1 MTRPSKYG
9 ALNIIMQFTCGDRW
23 DSSLFEGAGA
33 GKVVE
38 IVEVVE
44 TVEVVEIETVE
55 VVEVETK
62 LEMGLNVVPT
72 GLATIMLSAVVVAA
86 AVAVWLGT
94 GSLSAPATMSLVFPP
109 AEAGG
114 VLVISMPPELMA
126 VD

>member
-1 MTRPSKYG
+1 MLVMTRPSKYG

-33 GKVVE
+33 GK
-38 IVEVVE
+38 VVE

-94 GSLSAPATMSLVFPP
+94 GSLSAPATMSRVFPP

-114 VLVISMPPELMA
+114 GLVISMPPELMA